1 LSKLF
6 QHKEILAAMS
16 ASSFLLKPSMA
27 WLVVFIPALSYYMGT
42 RLHSLGLFRSSSYGE
57 VIETRLQVFDTAAS
71 CDKLHTIFPLA
82 SCQDNTAT
90 ATLKYPL
97 YLVQQEMD
105 QVVASCWQHDSE
117 LGRGFLL
124 LSTAGHAGRIWRW
137 ETGGGPIAIGRTLC
151 VHDSGCRS
159 EHFLNCSSTDMAGS
173 GGIAIDSS
181 GKDHFQEGSLMVA
194 EWGEGRIVRL
204 QENGARTPLVIQVPD
219 PCSNETAGATR
230 RVHQPFSLLYTP
242 FGDLLVLDQYDCGD
256 ALVVLKKA
264 THMVPLDSL
273 QTSRKAHSW
282 TSLDKTTT
290 LPEVVLSR
298 SKLGGMALEPNWVKL
313 YLTAKQG
320 DSIVLLSVSLEEEDD
335 EEETTLPNSQVVMD
349 FTEYAT
355 VPGPIAVDK
364 KGLIF
369 LGVDKGVLIVQDSQ
383 VLARLNVPETPT
395 ALTLGEDNFL
405 YISIVSSLLRIRVN
419 EGPVHVPSNLV
430 VKK

>member
-1 LSKLF
+1 
-6 QHKEILAAMS
+6 MS
-16 ASSFLLKPSMA
+16 ASSFLLKPSLA
-27 WLVVFIPALSYYMGT
+27 WLVVFMPALSYYMGT

-57 VIETRLQVFDTAAS
+57 VIETRLQVLETTAAS
-71 CDKLHTIFPLA
+71 CDKLYKIFSLA
-82 SCQDNTAT
+82 SCQDNAATPT

-159 EHFLNCSSTDMAGS
+159 EHFLNCSSIDMAGS

-204 QENGARTPLVIQVPD
+204 EENGARTPLVIQVPD
-219 PCSNETAGATR
+219 PCSNESTSATR

-242 FGDLLVLDQYDCGD
+242 FGDLLVLEQYDCGD
-256 ALVVLKKA
+256 ALVRLKQA
-264 THMVPLDSL
+264 THVEPLDSL

-282 TSLDKTTT
+282 TSLNTTT
-290 LPEVVLSR
+290 LPELVLSR
-298 SKLGGMALEPNWVKL
+298 SKLGGMALEPNWVNV
-313 YLTAKQG
+313 YLTAKHG
-320 DSIVLLSVSLEEEDD
+320 DSIVLLSVSLENEDD
-335 EEETTLPNSQVVMD
+335 EEETTSTLPNSQVVMD

-355 VPGPIAVDK
+355 APGPIAVDK

-369 LGVDKGVLIVQDSQ
+369 LGVDKGVLIVQDSK

>member
-1 LSKLF
+1 
-6 QHKEILAAMS
+6 
-16 ASSFLLKPSMA
+16 MA

-57 VIETRLQVFDTAAS
+57 VIETRLQVLDAAVS
-71 CDKLHTIFPLA
+71 CDKLQSTFPLA
-82 SCQDNTAT
+82 SCQENTAMMM

-159 EHFLNCSSTDMAGS
+159 EHFLNCSSTDNIMAGS
-173 GGIAIDSS
+173 GGIAIDSR

-204 QENGARTPLVIQVPD
+204 EENGARTPLVIQVPD
-219 PCSNETAGATR
+219 LCSNETTASVTR
-230 RVHQPFSLLYTP
+230 RVHQPYALLYTP
-242 FGDLLVLDQYDCGD
+242 FGDLLALDQYDCGD
-256 ALVVLKKA
+256 ALIRLKQA
-264 THMVPLDSL
+264 THVEPLDSL
-273 QTSRKAHSW
+273 PSSRKAHSW
-282 TSLDKTTT
+282 TSLNTTT

-298 SKLGGMALEPNWVKL
+298 SKLGGMALEPNWVKV

-335 EEETTLPNSQVVMD
+335 QDETTLPKSQVVMD
-349 FTEYAT
+349 FTEHAT
-355 VPGPIAVDK
+355 APGPIAVDK

-369 LGVDKGVLIVQDSQ
+369 LGVDKGVLIVQDSK

-395 ALTLGEDNFL
+395 ALTLGEDKFL
-405 YISIVSSLLRIRVN
+405 YISIASSLLRIRVN
-419 EGPVHVPSNLV
+419 EGPVHVPTNLV

>member
-1 LSKLF
+1 
-6 QHKEILAAMS
+6 
-16 ASSFLLKPSMA
+16 MA
-27 WLVVFIPALSYYMGT
+27 WLVVFLPALSYYMGT

-57 VIETRLQVFDTAAS
+57 VIETRLQVLDTAAS
-71 CDKLHTIFPLA
+71 CDKLLSIFPLA

-159 EHFLNCSSTDMAGS
+159 EHFLNCSSTDIMAGS

-181 GKDHFQEGSLMVA
+181 GKDHFQEGSLVVA

-204 QENGARTPLVIQVPD
+204 EENGARTPLVIQVPD
-219 PCSNETAGATR
+219 PCSNETTSVTR
-230 RVHQPFSLLYTP
+230 RAHQPFSLLYTP
-242 FGDLLVLDQYDCGD
+242 FGDLLALNQYDCGD
-256 ALVVLKKA
+256 ALVRLKQA
-264 THMVPLDSL
+264 SLVEPLNSL
-273 QTSRKAHSW
+273 PTSRKAHSW
-282 TSLDKTTT
+282 TSLNTMT
-290 LPEVVLSR
+290 LSEVVLSR
-298 SKLGGMALEPNWVKL
+298 SKLGGMALQPNWVKL
-313 YLTAKQG
+313 YITAKQG

-335 EEETTLPNSQVVMD
+335 QDETTLPKSQVVMD
-349 FTEYAT
+349 FTEHAT
-355 VPGPIAVDK
+355 APGPIAVDK
-364 KGLIF
+364 KGRIF
-369 LGVDKGVLIVQDSQ
+369 LGVNKGVLIVQDFK